1 MRDMRKLNPIR
12 ISEITD
18 IEVKGE
24 RIPGVSRQQLKQ
36 LKAMPLPVFRRW
48 LLEYS
53 SEIYNLGIAD
63 CREALKAEFG
73 FCPGRLKRMT
83 DHIERTMAEFAK
95 GYKT

>member
-1 MRDMRKLNPIR
+1 M
-12 ISEITD
+12 E
-18 IEVKGE
+18 GE

-53 SEIYNLGIAD
+53 SEIYNLGIND

-73 FCPGRLKRMT
+73 FGPGRLKRMT
-83 DHIERTMAEFAK
+83 DHIERAMAEFAK
-95 GYKT
+95 GHKT